1 MIRHRLTQWL
11 LNNLWHGEQ
20 RRQKADGQEAAVFA
34 FIAPDLARVWGVDI
48 SGWDRNVDLSVTKGR
63 GASFVF
69 IKAIDGT
76 IQNSYFVPNRQRAK
90 DAGLLH
96 APYGWLY
103 RDANVSCVAQAQAY
117 SSIVKQYPA
126 DLPPVIDFEWTSWGG
141 AASNPTYADLDKWA
155 TEWLRLGNRKPIL
168 YSAAGYMN
176 SLGQIPATLK
186 AKFEGIWIA
195 NYGVVNPMMPYG
207 YAANEWK
214 FHQFTDSGDA
224 MYYAPNDSGKLELDL
239 NYFNGTAEQLCAMAG
254 QSVPDGGDVATIR
267 IITGMTSETTIVRSQ
282 PAGDVKVGSIAANR
296 PIEGKAEG
304 GMNNAWINIYAPMD
318 GWVNKSSVPNWAWK
332 TITVPDPEPEPEPEP
347 EPPAEGVAD
356 MPYTLTLGGGDSPY
370 VAHTITGIVKAK

>member
-1 MIRHRLTQWL
+1 V
-11 LNNLWHGEQ
+11 
-20 RRQKADGQEAAVFA
+20 QEAAVFA
-34 FIAPDLARVWGVDI
+34 FIAPDLARVWGIDI
-48 SGWDRNVDLSVTKGR
+48 SGWDKNVDLSVTKGR

-90 DAGLLH
+90 DARLLH

-103 RDANVSCVAQAQAY
+103 RDVNVSCVAQAQAY
-117 SSIVKQYPA
+117 SNIVKQYPA

-176 SLGQIPATLK
+176 PLGTIPATLK

-207 YAANEWK
+207 YAATEWK

-239 NYFNGTAEQLCAMAG
+239 NYFNGTAEQLYAMAG
-254 QSVPDGGDVATIR
+254 QSVPDGGDVTIYNLTAISSPTKR
-267 IITGMTSETTIVRSQ
+267 FANPDGSYDVGPNIPANTKLVAVARNGITYQLQDGKYVKYVQVRLDSIV
-282 PAGDVKVGSIAANR
+282 
-296 PIEGKAEG
+296 
-304 GMNNAWINIYAPMD
+304 
-318 GWVNKSSVPNWAWK
+318 
-332 TITVPDPEPEPEPEP
+332 EPPPVEPPP
-347 EPPAEGVAD
+347 VEPPADGVAD
-356 MPYTLTLGGGDSPY
+356 MPYTFTLGGGTSPY
-370 VAHTITGIVKAK
+370 VETTITGIIKAK